1 MLRRL
6 TRCDSSAGTLKLQV
20 LDVDLEILLLSFF
33 IWILQ
38 NTTEQF
44 TDIELDS
51 VWTCGPDDDQ
61 RWRILHPQA
70 RGKFPVTIE
79 TTEGF
84 GSSNT
89 EALWLQV
96 GSTTIPA
103 CLYWRVGNETQD
115 STMSPTGGLMKSV
128 AQILNFYW
136 DKLIKCVASPTKKYD
151 FSFFYVS
158 FSFFYI

>member
-44 TDIELDS
+44 TDTELDS

-115 STMSPTGGLMKSV
+115 STMSPTGGL
-128 AQILNFYW
+128 NE
-136 DKLIKCVASPTKKYD
+136 KCCTD
-151 FSFFYVS
+151 FKFLLRQTHQMCCEPDQK
-158 FSFFYI
+158 IWL